1 MTRLAG
7 IDIDAQ
13 PAVVVP
19 IFLLALLVVAF
30 VVARLVRSATNR
42 WLSGPGGDRADK
54 TPPPQLGVPI
64 ATAVLIGGMMLI
76 IPELALPGR
85 LGRWLGAALD
95 IAFVLACAL
104 GLSRIAAAAL
114 TEYAAR
120 NPSVRPALGVTR
132 GIVRIAV
139 AVLAAI
145 MALESLGVPVAPLLT
160 TLGIGSLAVAL
171 ALQET
176 LANFFAGLHLLAD
189 RPVRPGDYI
198 KLVEG
203 AEGFVET
210 IGWRS
215 SRLRTPAN
223 NIVVV
228 PNVKLS
234 QAILTNFHLPF
245 ASLVMTVGV
254 TVALDSDVDAVERA
268 LNEELARAVADV
280 AELKDGKP
288 AVRLTDVTD
297 GGQAWQ
303 CTVEV
308 RDVEAQRLA
317 GHEVRKRLL
326 ARLRRDKIALA
337 VKERVVLLPE
347 KMTPSA

>member
-7 IDIDAQ
+7 IDIAAA

-19 IFLLALLVVAF
+19 LFLLGLLLLSIVA
-30 VVARLVRSATNR
+30 ARLARSAATR
-42 WLSGPGGDRADK
+42 WLGGPAGERADQ
-54 TPPPQLGVPI
+54 TPAPSLGVPI
-64 ATAVLIGGMMLI
+64 GSAVLIGGMMLI
-76 IPELALPGR
+76 LPELTLPGR
-85 LGRWLGAALD
+85 LGRWLGATFD

-104 GLSRIAAAAL
+104 GLSRITVAAL

-120 NPSVRPALGVTR
+120 NPNVRPALGVAR

-198 KLVEG
+198 KIVDG

-215 SRLRTPAN
+215 SRLRTTNN
-223 NIVVV
+223 NIVIV
-228 PNVKLS
+228 PNQKLS
-234 QAILTNFHLPF
+234 QAILTNYHLPVSNV
-245 ASLVMTVGV
+245 AMTVV
-254 TVALDSDVDAVERA
+254 MIVAAESDADAVEKA
-268 LNEELARAVADV
+268 FTEELVRAVADLE
-280 AELKDGKP
+280 ELRGGKP
-288 AVRLTDVTD
+288 TVRLSDVTD
-297 GGQAWQ
+297 AGQVWH
-303 CTVEV
+303 CVVEV
-308 RDVEAQRLA
+308 RDVEAQKIA

-326 ARLRRDKIALA
+326 ARLRREKIALA
-337 VKERVVLLPE
+337 VKERVFLLPE
-347 KMTPSA
+347 KNQPQV